1 MKKDLQNLY
10 ERDYFLQKN
19 QFLNNRVASD
29 LKKIVETVE
38 CQISD
43 CVIVLG
49 GSLAYG
55 EGKCAL
61 SAESAVSLSD
71 YDVFVISP
79 SLYKTLRALTSK
91 QLKTLLSKL
100 NLSSPLEL
108 VFVWEGA
115 LRLNLTTVAGY
126 ILAGEERGETILNR
140 LSIPESAN
148 NLKRA
153 FKFLLRG
160 ISKTV
165 NREQFLRRALVQA
178 FQAFL
183 LSFAKKE
190 NLRYAVWK
198 NIYSLSHDLEAAEN
212 HKAYLGE
219 HAYRLLKIIL
229 AEALRGEP
237 FQQQL
242 GFDEFTI
249 IRDFANKV
257 YLDAKPTFKINDYI
271 RYLTF
276 NIKDGRLPNPIV
288 NSTKQYFNATR
299 LLLMSVE
306 GINKFDEVKL
316 LEAETILTK
325 LTGYKHK
332 GESPEIRFKN
342 SVERLFNCDESY
354 LHKVKLPA

>member
-1 MKKDLQNLY
+1 MKNDLPNLCD
-10 ERDYFLQKN
+10 RNYFLQKN
-19 QFLNNRVASD
+19 ELLNNRVASD
-29 LKKIVETVE
+29 LKKIVEAVKS
-38 CQISD
+38 QISD
-43 CVIVLG
+43 CVIMLG

-55 EGKCAL
+55 EGKYVL
-61 SAESAVSLSD
+61 SAESSVSLSD

-126 ILAGEERGETILNR
+126 ILAGEERGEKILNR

-160 ISKTV
+160 ISGTG
-165 NREQFLRRALVQA
+165 NHERFLRKALIQA
-178 FQAFL
+178 FQVFL

-198 NIYSLSHDLEAAEN
+198 NIYSLRHDLEAAEN

-219 HAYRLLKIIL
+219 DAYRLLKIIL
-229 AEALRGEP
+229 AEELREKP
-237 FQQQL
+237 LQQQL
-242 GFDEFTI
+242 GFDEFSI
-249 IRDFANKV
+249 IKDFAIKL
-257 YLDAKPTFKINDYI
+257 YLDSKPTLKINDYI

-276 NIKDGRLPNPIV
+276 NIKDGRLPNPIF
-288 NSTKQYFNATR
+288 NSTKHYFNATR
-299 LLLMSVE
+299 LLLMSVK
-306 GINKFDEVKL
+306 GINRFDEAKL
-316 LEAETILTK
+316 REAESILTK
-325 LTGYKHK
+325 LTGFQCNR
-332 GESPEIRFKN
+332 ESPQIRFEN
-342 SVERLFNCDESY
+342 LVERLFYYDESY
-354 LHKVKLPA
+354 LHKVKFTP